1 MKGDWERAAGLLA
14 ARGYTCVL
22 CKGEKVY
29 TSTARG
35 VGPLIRWLDEKTD
48 LNGFCA
54 ADKVVGKA
62 AAALYVLLGVAAVY
76 APVMSGMAVQM
87 LEEHGIE
94 VRYDQC
100 VRAVRNSTDTGPC
113 PMEEAVRYLESPRE
127 ALAAIRE
134 RRKQLAAAKKEC
146 VPGQ

>member
-100 VRAVRNSTDTGPC
+100 VRQSGTVRIPV
-113 PMEEAVRYLESPRE
+113 PVRWK
-127 ALAAIRE
+127 
-134 RRKQLAAAKKEC
+134 RRSDIWNL
-146 VPGQ
+146 PGKRWRPSGRDENN